1 MSKLIKYEFRKSLFS
16 QLVFAGIT
24 AVMEIIY
31 LIGILGNYNKPT
43 VIGMIGLFFTA
54 LAGITFIGIESI
66 LILYRDLTTKQ
77 SYMLFMTPNNSY
89 KILGA
94 KALENAFSVLLSG
107 IFFGVLA
114 ALDFWLLLRE
124 NGGFQDLI
132 DMVTQMLKSIDPRL
146 EISAKPL
153 ITVLFLM
160 LCSWILK
167 IVTGY
172 LAVVISCTLL
182 SGKKAAGVISFALYI
197 AISLLTAWGIEMLPD
212 AKDVIGNLLIISA
225 ASLVCSV
232 VMYFITAWIMDKK
245 LSV

>member
-1 MSKLIKYEFRKSLFS
+1 
-16 QLVFAGIT
+16 
-24 AVMEIIY
+24 
-31 LIGILGNYNKPT
+31 
-43 VIGMIGLFFTA
+43 
-54 LAGITFIGIESI
+54 
-66 LILYRDLTTKQ
+66 
-77 SYMLFMTPNNSY
+77 
-89 KILGA
+89 
-94 KALENAFSVLLSG
+94 
-107 IFFGVLA
+107 
-114 ALDFWLLLRE
+114 
-124 NGGFQDLI
+124 
-132 DMVTQMLKSIDPRL
+132 
-146 EISAKPL
+146 
-153 ITVLFLM
+153 M